1 MVRGAVP
8 MDFDDEVSVKD
19 IVNFHIKINNAPR
32 ANKALARLSSKD
44 KVAAFNIIDFSTA
57 HRDFKIEV
65 AKYFVY
71 DLDPRVRRKAELMLE
86 TLVPGWVS
94 DPGESIL
101 ALLKSAGGKGV
112 AKRNAAVKFLFG
124 VIDAKS
130 LRDTFLTLLNSR
142 NRAHMVEIIEILE
155 EYIDS
160 SSDEAEQV
168 KIFDGC
174 LDIVLSDDAEQSV
187 KHHACNLLSVF
198 FKKVAT
204 TQLGEILHKKY
215 IERQVEKAESIHRY
229 VCSGATGLNAYFLE
243 DLVRPLNEGGR
254 IYQLKMVNYF
264 GFVLE
269 KVRDPAVVDTVLDTY
284 PDYWSQSEPSKEEK
298 ISSICRRIRQALEE
312 LWENTPDGEV
322 RERIIGIRY
331 DEIQNKRELLEQIR
345 GRLEDDT
352 LVDESKEKIS
362 MMLRCFLHPGEEDA
376 LKLQAAHLLLFS
388 LGDHDSCT
396 AALDY
401 VKCYSEQR
409 NLNSAER
416 GSIAEV
422 MGQLMERDDLSP
434 LLRDRARYLLF
445 MVAPQRVTGEDQQEA
460 LFQYL
465 REIIDGRGLGSDRAE
480 EKARQSLEALLPVVA
495 SEELR
500 NVAQYLEFKIKKRP
514 SGVTARPV

>member
-1 MVRGAVP
+1 

-19 IVNFHIKINNAPR
+19 IVNFHIKINNASR
-32 ANKALARLSSKD
+32 ANKALAGLSSKD
-44 KVAAFNIIDFSTA
+44 KVTAFNIIDFSTA
-57 HRDFKIEV
+57 HRNFKIEV

-124 VIDAKS
+124 VIDANS

-229 VCSGATGLNAYFLE
+229 VCSGATGLSAYFLE
-243 DLVRPLNEGGR
+243 DLVRPLNEGGK

-264 GFVLE
+264 AFVLN
-269 KVRDPAVVDTVLDTY
+269 KVKDPAVVDTILDTY
-284 PDYWSQSEPSKEEK
+284 PDYWSQSEPPKEEK
-298 ISSICRRIRQALEE
+298 IKSICRRIKQALEE
-312 LWENTPDGEV
+312 LWENTEDKDV
-322 RERIIGIRY
+322 REQIIRIKY

-345 GRLEDDT
+345 GRLEGNT
-352 LVDESKEKIS
+352 LIEASREKIS
-362 MMLRCFLHPGEEDA
+362 MMLRCFLHPEEDET

-388 LGDHDSCT
+388 LGDQDSRM
-396 AALDY
+396 AALGY
-401 VKCYSEQR
+401 LKYYAENK
-409 NLNSAER
+409 NLNSAEK

-422 MGQLMERDDLSP
+422 MEQLLGRADLSDT
-434 LLRDRARYLLF
+434 LCDTARYLLF
-445 MVAPQRVTGEDQQEA
+445 LSAPERITGKEEQGA
-460 LFQYL
+460 LLEYL
-465 REIIDGRGLGSDRAE
+465 RSIIDGRGLGSERAE
-480 EKARQSLEALLPVVA
+480 EKAHQSLETLLPVIT
-495 SEELR
+495 SDELR
-500 NVAQYLEFKIKKRP
+500 NVTQYLGFKVKKRP
-514 SGVTARPV
+514 SEVTAKPV